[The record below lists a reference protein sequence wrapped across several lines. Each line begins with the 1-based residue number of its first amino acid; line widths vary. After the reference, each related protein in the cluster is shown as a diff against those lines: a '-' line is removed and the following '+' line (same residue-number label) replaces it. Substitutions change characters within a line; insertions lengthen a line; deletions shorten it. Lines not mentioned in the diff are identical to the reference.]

1 MILSVFLLDASF
13 RMSLAFSQI
22 FLYLHWI
29 SYSSC
34 QSISSGSSCM
44 FHLSPFIFPN
54 LSKGLINKHFWNKR
68 FLVYLLGEIRKKS
81 LEIFLHRSK
90 IYLYISPI
98 KILVSSTSYLTA
110 FEQNL
115 TVFPTY
121 LSIIIAYLPSVG
133 QKISPHQPLEIIP
146 QRGNWKGQNEGR

>member
-1 MILSVFLLDASF
+1 MK
-13 RMSLAFSQI
+13 
-22 FLYLHWI
+22 
-29 SYSSC
+29 
-34 QSISSGSSCM
+34 
-44 FHLSPFIFPN
+44 FHNPITPFIFPN

-68 FLVYLLGEIRKKS
+68 FLEYLLGEIHKKS
-81 LEIFLHRSK
+81 LGIFLHRSK